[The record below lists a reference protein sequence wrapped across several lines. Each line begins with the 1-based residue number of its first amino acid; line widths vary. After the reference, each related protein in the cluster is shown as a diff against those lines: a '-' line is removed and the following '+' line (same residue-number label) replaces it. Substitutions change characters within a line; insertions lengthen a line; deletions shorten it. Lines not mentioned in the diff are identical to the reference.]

1 MTFSE
6 SIKTCLNKYAN
17 FNGRASRSELWW
29 FQLFYILVAFVASLI
44 NDDFFWLSY
53 IALFLPLLAVCV
65 RRLHDKNKSGWWYLM
80 SFVPIAN
87 IVLLVWFCQRGTVGA
102 NNFGDDP
109 LSEIAQ

>member
-29 FQLFYILVAFVASLI
+29 FQLFYMLITFFSLFLSE
-44 NDDFFWLSY
+44 DFFWLAY
-53 IALFLPLLAVCV
+53 IGLFLPLLAASV

-80 SFVPIAN
+80 CLVPIAN
-87 IVLLVWFCQRGTVGA
+87 IVIFVWFCQRGTIGV
-102 NNFGDDP
+102 NDFGSDP
-109 LSEIAQ
+109 LMDSPM